1 MRRYNQNQYGYTA
14 SPLHG
19 GLPTDRCYAE
29 WRIDTPRVRQILA
42 GEPHPS
48 NPVERI
54 SYPTDIARVRRD
66 EPMDARA
73 IQKANGE
80 RFRRA
85 FEQGLVA
92 SGFER
97 GETEG
102 TYLLEPW
109 Q

>member
-1 MRRYNQNQYGYTA
+1 
-14 SPLHG
+14 
-19 GLPTDRCYAE
+19 
-29 WRIDTPRVRQILA
+29 
-42 GEPHPS
+42 
-48 NPVERI
+48 
-54 SYPTDIARVRRD
+54 
-66 EPMDARA
+66 MDARA